1 MIYFSC
7 LQHMQFVCFWQ
18 LIDICS
24 VLRNQVWGIKKWLTQ
39 SFLKGGVL
47 ATFFSRVATSSA
59 TSSGSLSLSGNKC
72 RSVPKPHC
80 SPQTSFPATLSI
92 SCPLVLHLPDCSY
105 HIWPRNIAL
114 GEKDCNLR
122 MFKRLLL
129 VGCFQ
134 PPPHRS
140 CIFTVFN
147 FFKLIFFLQI
157 FSSFSFC
164 CFFCWL
170 FSTFPAPFLH
180 FHFCK
185 MHTRCF
191 CWFRWEM
198 ECKIEAKVTQ
208 ISAWFWWQLSE
219 MRSRSIFA

>member
-59 TSSGSLSLSGNKC
+59 TSSGCLLSLSLATSVHLCQSLTAPPDFLSCNIVNFLLA
-72 RSVPKPHC
+72 RSPY
-80 SPQTSFPATLSI
+80 
-92 SCPLVLHLPDCSY
+92 LPDCTY

-134 PPPHRS
+134 PPLHRS
-140 CIFTVFN
+140 CIFTV
-147 FFKLIFFLQI
+147 LIFL
-157 FSSFSFC
+157 SF
-164 CFFCWL
+164 
-170 FSTFPAPFLH
+170 
-180 FHFCK
+180 K
-185 MHTRCF
+185 N
-191 CWFRWEM
+191 
-198 ECKIEAKVTQ
+198 KIN
-208 ISAWFWWQLSE
+208 
-219 MRSRSIFA
+219 

>member
-80 SPQTSFPATLSI
+80 SPQTSCPATLSI
-92 SCPLVLHLPDCSY
+92 SCSLVLHICQIV
-105 HIWPRNIAL
+105 HIIFGREILHWAKKIVTWECLN
-114 GEKDCNLR
+114 DSS
-122 MFKRLLL
+122 LL
-129 VGCFQ
+129 V
-134 PPPHRS
+134 
-140 CIFTVFN
+140 VFN
-147 FFKLIFFLQI
+147 LPRTVPAFSLFLIFLN
-157 FSSFSFC
+157 
-164 CFFCWL
+164 
-170 FSTFPAPFLH
+170 
-180 FHFCK
+180 
-185 MHTRCF
+185 
-191 CWFRWEM
+191 
-198 ECKIEAKVTQ
+198 
-208 ISAWFWWQLSE
+208 
-219 MRSRSIFA
+219 